1 MEHQTNKQ
9 NNQNAVNAIL
19 GNATAML
26 REQASIKHEHHRQND
41 IVDEPRA
48 VCVLTFL
55 SKANAIKCSWALGGV
70 LLAGVVGALSWAAVT
85 NHSIAVLETRQE
97 SFKEMQLQA
106 NNKLDVIISKI
117 DNTRTVK

>member
-1 MEHQTNKQ
+1 
-9 NNQNAVNAIL
+9 
-19 GNATAML
+19 
-26 REQASIKHEHHRQND
+26 
-41 IVDEPRA
+41 
-48 VCVLTFL
+48 
-55 SKANAIKCSWALGGV
+55 LGGV